1 MRYKKYYIMEPEPFK
16 YPQLEEDR
24 SKQRIKEEI

>member
-1 MRYKKYYIMEPEPFK
+1 MSEIYRKMRYKKYYIMEPEPFK

-24 SKQRIKEEI
+24 S